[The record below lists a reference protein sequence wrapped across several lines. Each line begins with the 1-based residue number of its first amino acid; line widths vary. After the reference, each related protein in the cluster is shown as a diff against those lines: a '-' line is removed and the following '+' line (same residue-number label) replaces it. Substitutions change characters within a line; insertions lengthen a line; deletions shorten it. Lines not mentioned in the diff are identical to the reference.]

1 MALCE
6 AKVILS
12 KILLNYKI
20 LPNCDDELEMNF

>member
-12 KILLNYKI
+12 KILLTYKI
-20 LPNCDDELEMNF
+20 LPNCDEELDMIF